1 MANGWRRSVVAETLP
16 LIFGAK
22 SAPPECNSLV
32 TIIKIFTR
40 IKINVS
46 GSLYNGSIKQRTL
59 MNEIETEIRSLMAEV
74 EAEEINGSTDDENG
88 DPRLFRIG
96 NLLSLLQVVD
106 WEAYKRLVL
115 DKFNVPADYFD

>member
-1 MANGWRRSVVAETLP
+1 
-16 LIFGAK
+16 
-22 SAPPECNSLV
+22 
-32 TIIKIFTR
+32 
-40 IKINVS
+40 
-46 GSLYNGSIKQRTL
+46 
-59 MNEIETEIRSLMAEV
+59 MNEIETEIRTLMAEV
-74 EAEEINGSTDDENG
+74 EAEEIHGSTDDEDG